1 MKIKSFNL
9 CIACMHPLEED
20 GSCAYCHFQQK
31 GYQPIP
37 RCLRPGT
44 ELAGRY
50 VLGRVLG
57 EGGFGITYVAWDT
70 LLDTAVAIK
79 EYFPSNLASRHVGD
93 GGDHNVYLYE
103 KTEKRN
109 YRDNLQKYL
118 DEAKSLSAFS
128 ELDGIVSVRDFFYA
142 NQTAYIVMAYVEGI
156 SIKEYV
162 EKNGR
167 IEGGLFLEM
176 LKPILHS
183 LAKVHETGVLHRDIS
198 PDNILITKDNRMVLI
213 DFGAARKENI
223 SMTRSMTVVFKQGY
237 SPEEQYR
244 SHGKQ
249 GAWSDIYALC
259 ATAYYALT
267 GKRPCEAIERVLEDE
282 MQSLEEMP
290 DIQLTDFQK
299 RSFMKGIAVRPAER
313 YQNVKELYEDLYV
326 RRDEKKQGMISRYK
340 KGIIVAVSLLLAL
353 SAIGVWQ
360 WRSQSLNHRK
370 QTQTAATDTSAQ
382 KQHNA
387 STTGTADDEE
397 SVKTLATA
405 DQTVPPILEMSSYEG
420 LKRTKAE
427 QQLTREKEAGLQ
439 ILWKE
444 SYHDTVKKGVIIQ
457 QSIAAGTKYHQDEYT
472 QLILTVSKGI
482 KKVAVP
488 SVEGMSRKKA
498 IQRLKNRNLK
508 VSEAQRQSDQV
519 SKGLVIDQSIAGGKK
534 VKKGTKVTITISSG
548 MPEPVKTPKPTA
560 QTLRSDKNKKN
571 DSDKDFAGVIP

>member
-1 MKIKSFNL
+1 MRIKSFNL

-20 GSCAYCHFQQK
+20 GNCAYCHFQQE

-50 VLGRVLG
+50 VLGKVLG
-57 EGGFGITYVAWDT
+57 EGSFGITYVAWDT

-79 EYFPSNLASRHVGD
+79 EYFPANLASRHVGD

-142 NQTAYIVMAYVEGI
+142 NQTAYIVMAYVEGV
-156 SIKEYV
+156 SVKEYV

-167 IEGGLFLEM
+167 IEGELFLEM
-176 LKPILHS
+176 LKPILYS

-198 PDNILITKDNRMVLI
+198 PDNILITKNNKMVLI

-244 SHGKQ
+244 SRGKQ

-267 GKRPCEAIERVLEDE
+267 GKRPDEAIERVLEDE

-313 YQNVKELYEDLYV
+313 YQNIKELYEDLYV
-326 RRDEKKQGMISRYK
+326 RQDEKKQGMIFRYR
-340 KGIIVAVSLLLAL
+340 GGFIIAASLVLVL
-353 SAIGVWQ
+353 SVVGLWQ
-360 WRSQSLNHRK
+360 WRVYAIQASGTTLGQEK
-370 QTQTAATDTSAQ
+370 QLSEAGEEAGSIADTVEQTDA
-382 KQHNA
+382 
-387 STTGTADDEE
+387 
-397 SVKTLATA
+397 
-405 DQTVPPILEMSSYEG
+405 PILIMDSYEG
-420 LKRTKAE
+420 MKRSEAE
-427 QQLTREKEAGLQ
+427 QQIENEGDLGLQ
-439 ILWKE
+439 VVWEE
-444 SYHDTVKKGVIIQ
+444 SYHGTVKKGVVMKQ
-457 QSIAAGTKYHQDEYT
+457 NIAAGTQYHIGDYN
-472 QLILTVSKGI
+472 QLVLTVSEGVR
-482 KKVAVP
+482 KVTVP
-488 SVEGMSRKKA
+488 SVSGMSRKQAEKK
-498 IQRLKNRNLK
+498 LKNKKLK
-508 VSEAQRQSDQV
+508 VSVKQERSSQV
-519 SKGLVIDQSIAGGKK
+519 DKGLVIRQSTAKGKK
-534 VKKGTKVTITISSG
+534 VKEGTKITITVSSG
-548 MPEPVKTPKPTA
+548 MPEPVKTPKPSERTP
-560 QTLRSDKNKKN
+560 QRTEKPKNNSDE
-571 DSDKDFAGVIP
+571 DFAGVIP